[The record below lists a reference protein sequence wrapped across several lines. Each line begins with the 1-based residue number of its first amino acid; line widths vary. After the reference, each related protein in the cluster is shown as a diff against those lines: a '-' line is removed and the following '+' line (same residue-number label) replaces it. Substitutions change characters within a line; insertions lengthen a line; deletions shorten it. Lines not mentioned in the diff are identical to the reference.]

1 MTWTK
6 IPIINHS
13 SEMKYIT
20 LGLQAGAGDLPLR
33 QVDPTVTVL
42 AVPPGGR
49 GGALRVLAGLCPLDL
64 VHHHGHLHTDT
75 SYRCKYSA

>member
-1 MTWTK
+1 MKGITWC
-6 IPIINHS
+6 H
-13 SEMKYIT
+13 E
-20 LGLQAGAGDLPLR
+20 AGAGDLPLR

-42 AVPPGGR
+42 TVPPGGR

-75 SYRCKYSA
+75 SYRCQHDSVVAA